1 MPGLVI
7 DWMELEI
14 AFESHDPASN
24 TFLDT
29 RSGAIVVRDPHGEF
43 KRAAPRPVADHAG
56 SFDEAAAREVV
67 EPSALLDSAAAD
79 DGADHWLRI
88 DAIPSREQYRM
99 MERFIATVVNTGLRD
114 ALQDAIV
121 GKGAFR
127 RFKDAVGR
135 HADERKRWFAF
146 RDALLH
152 RYILDWLKTHK
163 LELQEIPAWN
173 LEPPMTPAP
182 ESASS
187 LMSSL
192 SMPSEAS
199 LPTTTSVSAAVVVA
213 ERVERADLDG
223 LRVYLQSWARAHG
236 EEYRFL
242 FGPAAFERL
251 ASDLAQEF
259 SMTKK
264 RSAP

>member
-14 AFESHDPASN
+14 AFESHDPAAN
-24 TFLDT
+24 AWLDT
-29 RSGAIVVRDPHGEF
+29 TSGAIASGAMP
-43 KRAAPRPVADHAG
+43 
-56 SFDEAAAREVV
+56 
-67 EPSALLDSAAAD
+67 D
-79 DGADHWLRI
+79 DGGSEKWLRI
-88 DAIPSREQYRM
+88 EAIPSREQYRM
-99 MERFIATVVNTGLRD
+99 MERFIATVINPGLRD

-173 LEPPMTPAP
+173 LEPPMTPSPEPTEVSSSFAVSSSPAP
-182 ESASS
+182 VSS
-187 LMSSL
+187 TLVL
-192 SMPSEAS
+192 
-199 LPTTTSVSAAVVVA
+199 A
-213 ERVERADLDG
+213 ERLERADVDG

-236 EEYRFL
+236 EEYRYL
-242 FGPAAFERL
+242 FGPAAFDRL
-251 ASDLAQEF
+251 ATDLAQEF

>member
-7 DWMELEI
+7 DWMELEV
-14 AFESHDPASN
+14 AFESHDPAAN
-24 TFLDT
+24 TYLDIT
-29 RSGAIVVRDPHGEF
+29 SGAILSGVLPGDGGN
-43 KRAAPRPVADHAG
+43 ADK
-56 SFDEAAAREVV
+56 
-67 EPSALLDSAAAD
+67 
-79 DGADHWLRI
+79 WLRI
-88 DAIPSREQYRM
+88 EAIPSREQYRM
-99 MERFIATVVNTGLRD
+99 MERFIATVINTGLRD

-152 RYILDWLKTHK
+152 RYILDWLKTYK

-173 LEPPMTPAP
+173 LEPPMTPSP
-182 ESASS
+182 EPTEPSGAFASS
-187 LMSSL
+187 SPSPLPASST
-192 SMPSEAS
+192 M
-199 LPTTTSVSAAVVVA
+199 VIA
-213 ERVERADLDG
+213 ERLERADVDG

-236 EEYRFL
+236 EEYRYL
-242 FGPAAFERL
+242 FGPAAFDRL
-251 ASDLAQEF
+251 ATDLAQEF
-259 SMTKK
+259 SITKK

>member
-14 AFESHDPASN
+14 AFESHDPSASAW
-24 TFLDT
+24 LDT
-29 RSGAIVVRDPHGEF
+29 SSGAIFTGPEPTGTWVRIE
-43 KRAAPRPVADHAG
+43 
-56 SFDEAAAREVV
+56 
-67 EPSALLDSAAAD
+67 
-79 DGADHWLRI
+79 
-88 DAIPSREQYRM
+88 AIPSREQYRM
-99 MERFIATVVNTGLRD
+99 MERFIATVTNTALKE

-152 RYILDWLKTHK
+152 RFILDWLKAHK

-173 LEPPMTPAP
+173 LELPMTPLPEPADAP
-182 ESASS
+182 ISS
-187 LMSSL
+187 TTHP
-192 SMPSEAS
+192 SMPPMPAQA
-199 LPTTTSVSAAVVVA
+199 LA
-213 ERVERADLDG
+213 ERHDRTDIDG
-223 LRVYLQSWARAHG
+223 LRVYLQAWARSHG
-236 EEYRFL
+236 EEYRYL

-251 ASDLAQEF
+251 ATDLSQEF
-259 SMTKK
+259 SLTRK
-264 RSAP
+264 RSTP